1 MEEKKIS
8 EFKATAKEWGTA
20 TCKVFHQVDKELW
33 VKGRIAVGFGIV
45 IVSLLRAIADWR
57 GGDHERFFDRDGRG
71 SMMQDRN
78 FDRNDQFGMMRRGIQ
93 SDSEQND
100 LGWMMQWCRQQA
112 TLAIDP
118 QNPNIQ
124 VVRSNVDCPFANDMN
139 DANNQKSDSFFGR
152 MEARMQQF
160 FGKDNKGAETPSDIA
175 IPNSVVVVTWTISK

>member
-8 EFKATAKEWGTA
+8 EFKTTAKEWGTA

-45 IVSLLRAIADWR
+45 IVCLLGAIADWR
-57 GGDHERFFDRDGRG
+57 DWGHERSFERGGRG

-78 FDRNDQFGMMRRGIQ
+78 FDRNDQFGMMRKGSK
-93 SDSEQND
+93 SDSDQND
-100 LGWMMQWCRQQA
+100 IGWIQWCRQES

-118 QNPNIQ
+118 ENPNIQ
-124 VVRSNVDCPFANDMN
+124 VVRSNVDCPFANEMN
-139 DANNQKSDSFFGR
+139 DVNNQKSDSFFGS

-160 FGKDNKGAETPSDIA
+160 FGKDNKGAEVPSDVT
-175 IPNSVVVVTWTISK
+175 IPNPVVVVTWTISK